1 MIMADKIIE
10 LRKKNGWSQEELAKK
25 LGVSRQSVSKWEGAL
40 STPDLNK
47 VIAMAS
53 LFGVST
59 DYLLKDE
66 LTETAPAV
74 AVEERTVNAEG
85 VELYPVS
92 MEDANAY
99 LLASE
104 QASKEISLGVLLC
117 ILSPIPVILLAL
129 MGAAGRIPLTEDQGG
144 VVGTCLLL
152 LIIVCA
158 VYFFIK
164 NGIAL
169 SRFEYLET
177 EAIDTAYGITGMVK
191 EKKQAYE
198 RTHIMGIAAGVIMIV
213 CGVIPLLLSGVFSDN
228 DLIMGAGISAFLAAA
243 ALGVYLIVRVSIIWD
258 GYQKLLEEGEYS
270 RKQKSSISGL
280 VNGIYWSIVTAAY
293 LAVSFL
299 TMRWDRTW
307 IIWPVAAVLSGV
319 INLILQASQK
329 KSSSAY

>member
-1 MIMADKIIE
+1 MIMADKIID
-10 LRKKNGWSQEELAKK
+10 LRKKNGWSQEELAEK

-53 LFGVST
+53 LFGVTT

-66 LTETAPAV
+66 LEETAPAI
-74 AVEERTVNAEG
+74 AGEDWSVNSKGE
-85 VELYPVS
+85 ELYPVS

-99 LLASE
+99 LLASG

-129 MGAAGRIPLTEDQGG
+129 LGAAGRIPLTEEQGG
-144 VVGTCLLL
+144 IVGTCLLL
-152 LIIVCA
+152 VIIACA

-169 SRFEYLET
+169 SKYEYLET
-177 EAIDTAYGITGMVK
+177 EAIDTAYGVTGMVR
-191 EKKQAYE
+191 EKRQAYE
-198 RTHIMGIAAGVIMIV
+198 HTHFMGIAVGVIMIV
-213 CGVIPLLLSGVFSDN
+213 CGVIPLLLSGVFSDKE
-228 DLIMGAGISAFLAAA
+228 LAMGAGLTVFLAAVA
-243 ALGVYLIVRVSIIWD
+243 VGVYLIVRVSIIWD
-258 GYQKLLEEGEYS
+258 SYQKLLEEGEYS
-270 RKQKSSISGL
+270 RKQKSSLSGL

-307 IIWPVAAVLSGV
+307 IIWPVAGVLSGV
-319 INLILQASQK
+319 INLVLQAYLK